1 MTAGNAQSEAGL
13 ASDLNREL
21 EAFEPQS
28 VYDAAMEMRY
38 TKTGVTDTS
47 KIEMV
52 FGLNVYYA
60 LMSYIG
66 HKSIGA
72 GEDFHQTFEGA
83 RLVVDCKNLNRLAMR
98 VSI

>member
-1 MTAGNAQSEAGL
+1 MQKDTQTEAGL
-13 ASDLNREL
+13 ASHLTLEL

-60 LMSYIG
+60 LMSHSE

-72 GEDFHQTFEGA
+72 GEDNHQTFEGA
-83 RLVVDCKNLNRLAMR
+83 RIVVDCKNLNRLAMR

>member
-1 MTAGNAQSEAGL
+1 MQTNARKVVGL
-13 ASDLNREL
+13 SSHLTQEL

-38 TKTGVTDTS
+38 AKTGVTDTS

-60 LMSYIG
+60 LMSHRG

-72 GEDFHQTFEGA
+72 GEDNHQTFEGA

-98 VSI
+98 VSV

>member
-1 MTAGNAQSEAGL
+1 MSNETSVGEHHL
-13 ASDLNREL
+13 EREL
-21 EAFEPQS
+21 DAFEPQS

-38 TKTGVTDTS
+38 TKTGVTDAS

-60 LMSYIG
+60 LLQHSLRITMG
-66 HKSIGA
+66 VD
-72 GEDFHQTFEGA
+72 GENHQTFEGVKF
-83 RLVVDCKNLNRLAMR
+83 VVDCANHNRLAIK

>member
-1 MTAGNAQSEAGL
+1 MQTNARKVVGL
-13 ASDLNREL
+13 SSHLTQEL

-28 VYDAAMEMRY
+28 VYDAAMAMRY

-60 LMSYIG
+60 LLQHSLRTTIG
-66 HKSIGA
+66 SD
-72 GEDFHQTFEGA
+72 GENYQTFEGV
-83 RLVVDCKNLNRLAMR
+83 RFIVDCTNPKRLAMR
-98 VSI
+98 ISI